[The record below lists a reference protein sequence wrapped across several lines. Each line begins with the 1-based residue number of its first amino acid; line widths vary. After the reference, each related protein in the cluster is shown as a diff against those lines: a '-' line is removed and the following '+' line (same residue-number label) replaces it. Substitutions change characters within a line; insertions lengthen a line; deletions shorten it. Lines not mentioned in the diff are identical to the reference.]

1 MTRDEIWAEAGD
13 VEGVLCVGCL
23 EERLGRV
30 LTPEDFLPLPVND
43 DDELDSVRLRTRKGS
58 GRAVEALYRIATG
71 AVLDLGVGSE
81 ALAEG
86 LGIDGRVLEVR
97 VDSANVAEV
106 LELDGRLLAIRVDQ
120 ARFSRRALAEIEADE
135 MPEAALARRLAV
147 GMADGLMRE
156 GP

>member
-1 MTRDEIWAEAGD
+1 MVTDAVWAEAGD
-13 VEGVLCVGCL
+13 VAGRLCVGCL
-23 EERLGRV
+23 EERIGRV

-58 GRAVEALYRIATG
+58 GRAVEALYQLGAT
-71 AVLDLGVGSE
+71 AVLELG
-81 ALAEG
+81 
-86 LGIDGRVLEVR
+86 